1 MYVPF
6 YKSKDF
12 QPNSHSPRP
21 LIHSYVL
28 NTYRRSSR
36 AKTNHRYSGSATIG
50 KLGTT
55 DRYASPIHP
64 HCPYGSDVT
73 PQSGRG
79 LHSPRHVFVH
89 TVHMRREH
97 GYGEILDT
105 FYRGGSKFYLLKG
118 LNFRLAHRSHVLKAC
133 N

>member
-12 QPNSHSPRP
+12 QPNSHSPMP

-55 DRYASPIHP
+55 DRYASPI
-64 HCPYGSDVT
+64 
-73 PQSGRG
+73 GRYDFG
-79 LHSPRHVFVH
+79 RFVPW
-89 TVHMRREH
+89 TIRFWTM
-97 GYGEILDT
+97 
-105 FYRGGSKFYLLKG
+105 
-118 LNFRLAHRSHVLKAC
+118 
-133 N
+133 